1 MASTSE
7 TGHARN
13 VANFEKMISICT
25 GYGPKFNP
33 SNPHLQIAALKD
45 VLTHCRACL
54 GEVNTQSAAYKKA
67 VGARQSC
74 YNTLKP
80 LSTRLVNALAAT
92 DAPAKLKNDCK
103 SIHRRIQGTRAGGGK
118 SPKSSGDT
126 AAQAE
131 PTEKSISTSRQSFD
145 LLAEHFSGLIA
156 LLESEPGFQPNE
168 TALQLPSLKTCHSDI
183 LKANAAAA
191 DSGVGLGN
199 ARMARNKA
207 LYADK
212 TSLCERAAGVKAYV
226 RSLFGVSSAEYRQI
240 SGLQFVKRK

>member
-45 VLTHCRACL
+45 VLTHCQACL
-54 GEVNTQSAAYKKA
+54 GEVNTHTATYKKA

-80 LSTRLVNALAAT
+80 LATRLVNALAAT
-92 DAPAKLKNDCK
+92 DAPAKIKNDCK
-103 SIHRRIQGTRAGGGK
+103 SINRKIQGTRAGGSK
-118 SPKSSGDT
+118 SPKSDGAT
-126 AAQAE
+126 ASQAE

-145 LLAEHFSGLIA
+145 LMAAHFSGLIA

-168 TALQLPSLKTCHSDI
+168 TALQLPALKTCHADI
-183 LKANAAAA
+183 LKANSAAA
-191 DSGVGLGN
+191 DSSVGLGN
-199 ARMARNKA
+199 ARLARNNA
-207 LYADK
+207 MYAGK
-212 TSLCERAAGVKAYV
+212 TSLCELAGSVKAYV
-226 RSLFGVSSAEYRQI
+226 RSLFGASSAEYRQI

>member
-13 VANFEKMISICT
+13 VANFEKMIAICA
-25 GYGPKFNP
+25 GYGAKFNP
-33 SNPHLQIAALKD
+33 SNPNLQIDALRD
-45 VLTHCRACL
+45 VLTKSRASL
-54 GEVNTQSAAYKKA
+54 GEVNTQLAAYKKA

-92 DAPAKLKNDCK
+92 DVPAKLKNDCK
-103 SIHRRIQGTRAGGGK
+103 NINRKIQGTRTGSSK
-118 SPKSSGDT
+118 SNTGDAAT
-126 AAQAE
+126 AAQSE

-168 TALQLPSLKTCHSDI
+168 AALQLPALKTCHADI
-183 LKANAAAA
+183 MKANASAA
-191 DSGVGLGN
+191 DGSVALAN
-199 ARMARNKA
+199 ARMARNNA
-207 LYADK
+207 LYAAK
-212 TSLCERAAGVKAYV
+212 TGLCEVAGSIKVYVK
-226 RSLFGVSSAEYRQI
+226 SLFGAGSPEYKQI
-240 SGLQFVKRK
+240 AGLQFSKVK